1 MELLYLYIEDDRKNI
16 KDCEFNFSSEFKFLY
31 NKKDKIIKVIKNE
44 NYISDFWGTRNI
56 SNITAVIG
64 QNGTGKSNLF
74 KLLVGNGL
82 TDSLLIQV
90 HKNNN
95 SLIIYSNYKIEAN
108 NLTENDLIIE
118 EIKNVTDLYLI
129 HPILQV

>member
-31 NKKDKIIKVIKNE
+31 NRKDKIIKVIKNE
-44 NYISDFWGTRNI
+44 NYISDFWETRNI

-74 KLLVGNGL
+74 KLLAGN
-82 TDSLLIQV
+82 
-90 HKNNN
+90 
-95 SLIIYSNYKIEAN
+95 
-108 NLTENDLIIE
+108 
-118 EIKNVTDLYLI
+118 
-129 HPILQV
+129 